1 MVSPGVQSILGYA
14 PESFLGTR
22 LCDHY
27 CDPQQYL
34 RDRERVLSANGDV
47 VMVEGMMRHKAGFE
61 VWVSTNA
68 AARFDADGRLT
79 GIDGISRDDT
89 SRKRTEQDLLAAKD
103 QAEQANHLKT
113 QFLANMSH
121 ELRTP
126 LNAIIGFSEFM
137 GLEALGPL
145 GADKYREYLIDI
157 KQSGR
162 TSSGSHQRHPGCGAD
177 RGGPGRIAVR
187 NRRFSTMWWI
197 AASGWSP
204 TGHTPRT

>member
-1 MVSPGVQSILGYA
+1 
-14 PESFLGTR
+14 
-22 LCDHY
+22 
-27 CDPQQYL
+27 
-34 RDRERVLSANGDV
+34 
-47 VMVEGMMRHKAGFE
+47 MRHKAGFE

-68 AARFDADGRLT
+68 AARFDTQGQFT

-157 KQSGR
+157 KIRASIFWK
-162 TSSGSHQRHPGCGAD
+162 SSTISWMWRGS
-177 RGGPGRIAVR
+177 
-187 NRRFSTMWWI
+187 RRAGSKY
-197 AASGWSP
+197 GLKP
-204 TGHTPRT
+204 